1 MGQTRGSC
9 DLDSNYLTPP
19 RPFTL
24 SSMDDIRIYLKP
36 RPVHSK
42 FGNHPWMLLD
52 FGFPYGPFYSW
63 QTIPPDATEIHTVHT
78 PTLAAALTTL
88 HVEILPKLRKFQLD
102 IPRIRAAAT
111 ASAFSV
117 VSWEGF
123 DAIEQAQCFFAY
135 CQYQPVK
142 LMLGDKAPPSPTRY
156 RMSAKD
162 SPEFW
167 KILDDV
173 LFPVG
178 RDMELI
184 DLDTDLQRLLWTSIL
199 LVLTEN
205 LSESFYESRIA
216 LG

>member
-1 MGQTRGSC
+1 
-9 DLDSNYLTPP
+9 
-19 RPFTL
+19 
-24 SSMDDIRIYLKP
+24 MDDIRIYLKP
-36 RPVHSK
+36 RLAHPK
-42 FGNHPWMLLD
+42 FDDHPWMLLNFD
-52 FGFPYGPFYSW
+52 FPYGPFCSW
-63 QTIPPDATEIHTVHT
+63 QTIPPDATEIHTLHSPV
-78 PTLAAALTTL
+78 LAAALTKL
-88 HVEILPKLRKFQLD
+88 HIEILPKLRKFHLD
-102 IPRIRAAAT
+102 ISRIRTAAT
-111 ASAFSV
+111 TSAFSV

-123 DAIEQAQCFFAY
+123 DAIMQAQDFFAH

-156 RMSAKD
+156 RMSSKD

-178 RDMELI
+178 REIELV

-199 LVLTEN
+199 LVLAEN
-205 LSESFYESRIA
+205 LSESFYESRFV

>member
-1 MGQTRGSC
+1 MLMALLVTTI
-9 DLDSNYLTPP
+9 TPVM
-19 RPFTL
+19 F
-24 SSMDDIRIYLKP
+24 SSSAKKP
-36 RPVHSK
+36 SLARQSRPVHTK

-52 FGFPYGPFYSW
+52 FGFPYGPFCSW
-63 QTIPPDATEIHTVHT
+63 QTIPPDATETHTVHS

-111 ASAFSV
+111 TGAFSV

-156 RMSAKD
+156 RMSSKD
-162 SPEFW
+162 SRVLENIRRCP
-167 KILDDV
+167 IPPAPLD
-173 LFPVG
+173 
-178 RDMELI
+178 EH
-184 DLDTDLQRLLWTSIL
+184 
-199 LVLTEN
+199 
-205 LSESFYESRIA
+205 SFGADRKSYTFTRIA
-216 LG
+216 